1 MEEDALP
8 PSSSRKFTKSKAMPI
23 ISFAKGIQIRR
34 VLVCQRLARGY
45 ATLCDSRR
53 SVVPVRP
60 VLKLEGTCQCTGAT
74 RSWRNDSHK
83 TMPMNA
89 RSIGEIILYVDNKTV
104 TLIGFYG
111 GSGVCA

>member
-1 MEEDALP
+1 M
-8 PSSSRKFTKSKAMPI
+8 
-23 ISFAKGIQIRR
+23 SFAKGIQIIC

-60 VLKLEGTCQCTGAT
+60 VLKLECTCQCTGAT
-74 RSWRNDSHK
+74 TSWSDDSHK

-89 RSIGEIILYVDNKTV
+89 RSIGEIILDVDNKTV

-111 GSGVCA
+111 RSGVFA